1 MKSVTVCAAVA
12 LGLGAVSPVWAQ
24 QAEAPPSGPIE
35 VIRATDSALNCVAV
49 SEEAAQLSEAMG
61 GEPDGG
67 LFGRLGGV
75 VRAGAAMMI
84 PGAGLAIAGADALT
98 APDRERKEAEATAVR
113 HRWYYLNGLYAGLR
127 CQAAADAAGPTPA
140 SPADA
145 APPVEP
151 GS

>member
-1 MKSVTVCAAVA
+1 MKSVIVYAVAVLGLVAGSPVLSQEAEAPPTGPIEIIRADDTAMSCAAVA
-12 LGLGAVSPVWAQ
+12 
-24 QAEAPPSGPIE
+24 
-35 VIRATDSALNCVAV
+35 D
-49 SEEAAQLSEAMG
+49 EAAQLSEAMG

-75 VRAGAAMMI
+75 ARAGASMMI
-84 PGAGLAIAGADALT
+84 PGAGLAMAGVDAVT
-98 APDRERKEAEATAVR
+98 APGRERKEAEADAVR
-113 HRWYYLNGLYAGLR
+113 HRWYYLNGLYAGQG

-145 APPVEP
+145 DPPAEP

>member
-24 QAEAPPSGPIE
+24 EAEAPAPGPIE
-35 VIRATDSALNCVAV
+35 VIRATDAAMTCAAV

-113 HRWYYLNGLYAGLR
+113 HRWYYLNGLYAGQR
-127 CQAAADAAGPTPA
+127 CQATSDAAGPTPA
-140 SPADA
+140 TPADA
-145 APPVEP
+145 APTVVP